1 VPAPR
6 NITTQPS
13 ARIIN
18 IPAAGTS
25 SRRATTSPVLRNQ
38 AFSRASFGRGRNAA
52 AATGAFRGRFTT
64 TSTARGG
71 RNWWRHGRVIGW
83 VGPLFWPYA
92 GYDVFYYTF
101 YPYYE
106 DTFWPY
112 AYDDVYDGIF
122 GPYAYAEPLESGRR
136 SRRTGSASGSRSGT
150 AGASAQICT
159 QQSPGLTA
167 FPIERIAQT
176 VAPTD
181 AQKALLDKLKDAT
194 AKAVDIL
201 QAACPTELPSTP
213 TGRLE
218 TLEQRLEAMVAAVQ
232 TVRPALEQFYASL
245 SDEQKARFNA
255 VEQDPNAGNPRVARN
270 EQTDLTR
277 TCSAGAG
284 ITDVPIQRIAQVVR
298 PTDTQREAL
307 DELKNATANAAA
319 SVKANCPSY
328 TALTPVG
335 RVELMEQR
343 LTTLLQAVKTVRPT
357 LDKFYQSLN
366 DEQKQR
372 FNTLGA
378 RQS

>member
-1 VPAPR
+1 VTAPR
-6 NITTQPS
+6 NAGQPA

-25 SRRATTSPVLRNQ
+25 SRRTTTSPVLRNQ
-38 AFSRASFGRGRNAA
+38 AFSRASFGRGSRNAA
-52 AATGAFRGRFTT
+52 VGAFRGRFTT
-64 TSTARGG
+64 TSTTRGG

-136 SRRTGSASGSRSGT
+136 SRRTQTASGSRSGT

-176 VAPTD
+176 VAPTEV
-181 AQKALLDKLKDAT
+181 QKALLDKLKDAT

-218 TLEQRLEAMVAAVQ
+218 ALERRLEAMVAAVQ

-245 SDEQKARFNA
+245 NDEQKARFNA
-255 VEQDPNAGNPRVARN
+255 VEQDPDASNPRVARN

-298 PTDTQREAL
+298 PTDTQRAAL

-343 LTTLLQAVKTVRPT
+343 LNTLLQAVKTVRPT